1 MIIVGLD
8 WARYKHDYL
17 LMASTG
23 EILQRGRIP
32 HNAAGLQ
39 ELAARIEHHA
49 GSDHNIRV
57 GIEMNDGALLASIFS
72 FFLLFCIYLALVGQ
86 KRG

>member
-8 WARYKHDYL
+8 WARCKHDYL
-17 LMASTG
+17 LMTPTG

-32 HNAAGLQ
+32 HNATGLQ

-49 GSDHNIRV
+49 GCDHNIRV
-57 GIEMNDGALLASIFS
+57 GIEMNDGALLA
-72 FFLLFCIYLALVGQ
+72 
-86 KRG
+86 